1 MHACVGHLNMHHF
14 LQSCMFINCHI
25 KSPFYIQNPA
35 ACKDSIYTFCIAIKA
50 TPQMHTYKKRLK
62 NYKYPE
68 MLSFFAL
75 LNDHL
80 SEQKIKM
87 STTHR
92 YSFIKR

>member
-1 MHACVGHLNMHHF
+1 
-14 LQSCMFINCHI
+14 
-25 KSPFYIQNPA
+25 
-35 ACKDSIYTFCIAIKA
+35 
-50 TPQMHTYKKRLK
+50 MHTYKKRLK

-92 YSFIKR
+92 YSFIKRRK